1 MADPTDVAQQAE
13 ELRATIRY
21 HDERYYGADDPEV
34 SDAEYDELMRR
45 LVGLETEH
53 PELVTPDSPTQGP
66 GAASAPTPFSEVRH
80 LQRMFSLDNAF
91 SQDELV
97 AWGQRIG
104 RLVTDPIAYVG
115 EPKLDG
121 LAISLLYED
130 GVLVR
135 AATRGNGEVGEDV
148 TANVRTIADVPER
161 MRGKDHPSQLEVR
174 GEVFMPLTSFEELNR
189 RQEEAELRLFAN
201 PRNAA
206 AGALRQIDP
215 AVTASRQLSL
225 FCYQPGAKTGGPRLR
240 THHETLEWLT
250 GLGFP
255 VNPHI
260 EQLADLDAVYGF
272 CRGMEEQR
280 HSLGYEID
288 GAVVKVDSIAQRE
301 EMGTTSRA
309 PRWAIAYKFP
319 PEEKTTLLR
328 DIMIS
333 IGRTGRAT
341 PFAVLEPVFVGGSTV
356 GVATLHNEDEVAR
369 KDVRVGDTVIVRK
382 AGDVI
387 PEVVGPVVVKGK
399 RRKPKWK
406 FPELCPCELHQP
418 LVRLEGE
425 VDRRCVSSDCPVQ
438 REQKIIYFASRGA
451 MDIEGLGEE
460 RVHQL
465 VGAEL
470 IQDAGDLYDLR
481 QEQLVALDRMGDISA
496 RNLLNGIEASKHQA
510 LDRVLVALGIRHVG
524 PTAAQA
530 LALALG
536 HLDRIAAATEEELV
550 AVDGVGPV
558 IVQSIAAWFTV
569 PTNRALVEKLRA
581 AGVNLDGP
589 APAEGPTEEQTL
601 TGRTFVLTGG
611 LEGFTRDEAA
621 AAVTSRG
628 GKITGSVSKKTSFVI
643 VGENPGSKLPRAE
656 ELGVPLLDEE
666 GFRMLLEDGPPEPA
680 PAPAQSK
687 SPKSQ
692 SEKPPK
698 AEKAAKPTK
707 RTAKRSPKKK
717 EDA

>member
-1 MADPTDVAQQAE
+1 MAAPKEIVERAE
-13 ELRATIRY
+13 ALREQIRY
-21 HDERYYGADDPEV
+21 HNERYFGQDEPEI
-34 SDAEYDELMRR
+34 SDAEFDLLAREL
-45 LVGLETEH
+45 VTLESEH
-53 PELVTPDSPTQGP
+53 PDIVTPDSPTQGP

-80 LQRMFSLDNAF
+80 LQPMMSLDNAF
-91 SQDELV
+91 SHDELV
-97 AWGQRIG
+97 AWGVRIAK
-104 RLVTDPIAYVG
+104 LVTDPIAYVG

-130 GVLVR
+130 GKLVR
-135 AATRGNGEVGEDV
+135 AATRGNGETGEDV
-148 TANVRTIADVPER
+148 TANVKTIADVPVKLK
-161 MRGKDHPSQLEVR
+161 GKDLPSVLEVR
-174 GEVFMPLTSFEELNR
+174 GEVFMPLASFEELNR

-215 AVTASRQLSL
+215 AITASRQLSL
-225 FCYQPGAKTGGPRLR
+225 FCYQPGAKQGGPRLR

-250 GLGFP
+250 GMGFP

-260 EQLADLDAVYGF
+260 ERLEDLEAADRF
-272 CRGMEEQR
+272 CRKMEENR

-301 EMGTTSRA
+301 EMGSTSRA

-319 PEEKTTLLR
+319 PEEKTTQLK
-328 DIMIS
+328 DIEVS

-387 PEVVGPVVVKGK
+387 PEVVGPVIAK
-399 RRKPKWK
+399 RKKSSKPWR
-406 FPELCPCELHQP
+406 FPELCPCGLDQP
-418 LVRLEGE
+418 LVRLDGE
-425 VDRRCVSSDCPVQ
+425 ANHRCVSADCPVQ
-438 REQKIIYFASRGA
+438 REQKIIHFASRGA

-465 VGAEL
+465 VEAGL
-470 IQDAGDLYDLR
+470 IQDAGDLYSVT
-481 QEQLVALDRMGDISA
+481 QEQLVALERMGEISA
-496 RNLLNGIEASKHQA
+496 RNLLNGIEASKQQP
-510 LDRVLVALGIRHVG
+510 LERVIVALGIRHAG
-524 PTAAQA
+524 PTAARA
-530 LALALG
+530 LSYALG
-536 HLDRIAAATEEELV
+536 HLDRIADGGDAELE

-558 IVQSIAAWFTV
+558 IVQSIQAWFTV
-569 PTNRALVEKLRA
+569 PTNRTLIEKLRD
-581 AGVNLDGP
+581 AGVNLTGP

-621 AAVTSRG
+621 AAVVARG

-656 ELGVPLLDEE
+656 ELGVTILDED
-666 GFRMLLEDGPPEPA
+666 GFQQLLNDGPPPEPEPA
-680 PAPAQSK
+680 PKPAKKTAKKAPTK
-687 SPKSQ
+687 
-692 SEKPPK
+692 
-698 AEKAAKPTK
+698 KAATK
-707 RTAKRSPKKK
+707 KATAKRAAKQTTKSE
-717 EDA
+717 ED

>member
-1 MADPTDVAQQAE
+1 MAVPEEIVQRAE
-13 ELRATIRY
+13 ELRETIRY
-21 HDERYYGADDPEV
+21 HDERYYGQDEPEV
-34 SDAEYDELMRR
+34 SDAEYDALMRE
-45 LVGLETEH
+45 LVVLEAEY

-66 GAASAPTPFSEVRH
+66 GAASVPTPFSEVRH
-80 LQRMFSLDNAF
+80 IQPMFSLDNAF
-91 SQDELV
+91 SREELE
-97 AWGQRIG
+97 AWGQRIA

-130 GVLVR
+130 GKLVR
-135 AATRGNGEVGEDV
+135 AATRGNGETGEDV
-148 TANVRTIADVPER
+148 TANVRTISDVPER
-161 MRGKDHPSQLEVR
+161 FTGKDLPSQLEVR
-174 GEVFMPLTSFEELNR
+174 GEVFMPLASFEELNR

-215 AVTASRQLSL
+215 AVTASRQLAL
-225 FCYQPGAKTGGPRLR
+225 FCYQPGAKKGGPRLR
-240 THHETLEWLT
+240 THHQTLEWLQA
-250 GLGFP
+250 LGFP

-260 EQLADLDAVYGF
+260 EQLADLESVFRF
-272 CRGMEEQR
+272 CTQMEENR

-319 PEEKTTLLR
+319 PEEKSTRLN
-328 DIMIS
+328 DIMVS

-356 GVATLHNEDEVAR
+356 GLATLHNEDEVAR

-387 PEVVGPVVVKGK
+387 PEVVGPVIVKGK
-399 RRKPKWK
+399 RRGRKWK
-406 FPELCPCELHQP
+406 FPATCPCELHQP
-418 LVRLEGE
+418 LVRLDGE
-425 VDRRCVSSDCPVQ
+425 ANHRCVSADCPVQ

-465 VGAEL
+465 VAAGLVE
-470 IQDAGDLYDLR
+470 DAADLYSVTHD
-481 QEQLVALDRMGDISA
+481 QLIALERMGEISA
-496 RNLLNGIEASKHQA
+496 RNLLNGIEASKQQS
-510 LDRVLVALGIRHVG
+510 LSRVLVALGILHVG
-524 PTAAQA
+524 PTAARA
-530 LALALG
+530 LAVALG
-536 HLDRIAAATEEELV
+536 HLDRIVEATDEEL
-550 AVDGVGPV
+550 AAIDGVGPV
-558 IVQSIAAWFTV
+558 IVQSIRAWFTI
-569 PTNRALVEKLRA
+569 PTNRALIEKLRA
-581 AGVNLDGP
+581 AGVNLTGP
-589 APAEGPTEEQTL
+589 ARADGPTEEQTL

-621 AAVTSRG
+621 AAVTARG
-628 GKITGSVSKKTSFVI
+628 GKITGSVSKKTSFVV

-656 ELGVPLLDEE
+656 ELGVTLLDEE
-666 GFRMLLEDGPPEPA
+666 GFRRLLDEGPPEP
-680 PAPAQSK
+680 PEP
-687 SPKSQ
+687 
-692 SEKPPK
+692 E
-698 AEKAAKPTK
+698 AKPAKATK
-707 RTAKRSPKKK
+707 TTKAKTKKPKKSK
-717 EDA
+717 ED